1 LYRGAK
7 SDLGNL
13 SVKASVDISCKT
25 CYIKGRAFA
34 ELNIESDLSISQIV
48 DKTINDVGSRIVE
61 LTNDTKN
68 RIEDFID
75 ENLGGPSDILS
86 YLSETYDN
94 FEDGID
100 VADFLP
106 PNMSISYD
114 LNITPVPDTTLSF
127 RFEDLDLYL
136 EVETILAA
144 SATYTLPLFHSKSSA
159 GFSVPD
165 GIRIGATFTVD
176 LILTVE
182 GSLDMTS
189 GLHVKI
195 DDTVSLDIALFGD
208 EISRIDL

>member
-136 EVETILAA
+136 EVLCRLFSSRRDSNWRHIHGRLDSDSGRVARHDEWLACQ
-144 SATYTLPLFHSKSSA
+144 
-159 GFSVPD
+159 D
-165 GIRIGATFTVD
+165 R
-176 LILTVE
+176 
-182 GSLDMTS
+182 
-189 GLHVKI
+189 
-195 DDTVSLDIALFGD
+195 
-208 EISRIDL
+208 